1 MKEIQRICDYT
12 VVDLEM
18 TGLAAKDN
26 KIIEIGAVK
35 VRNHQI
41 VDTYQTLVN
50 PHCGMEPFVIEL
62 TGIQPEMLLDGQEED
77 PAMEKLLAFIGQDV
91 LIGHNV
97 RFDFSFINQWA
108 VNKKIKLSMDG
119 IDTLRMARALLPEEQ
134 KKKLEALCVYFDI
147 PRVNAH
153 RALDDAIETVQIYE
167 KLADLAEEKDRTL
180 LQVFSLAIKQKRQT
194 PATPHQICVLQ
205 EFRERHHITEPIEW
219 EILTRSQASRL
230 LDAYRAQFPTPINV
244 KKKKRKTKTKRAAA
258 TITPAVKESH
268 FSSDNP

>member
-1 MKEIQRICDYT
+1 M
-12 VVDLEM
+12 
-18 TGLAAKDN
+18 
-26 KIIEIGAVK
+26 
-35 VRNHQI
+35 
-41 VDTYQTLVN
+41 
-50 PHCGMEPFVIEL
+50 
-62 TGIQPEMLLDGQEED
+62 
-77 PAMEKLLAFIGQDV
+77 
-91 LIGHNV
+91 IGHNV